1 MRLIIFTL
9 GVFVHFSY
17 FSQVSNDDCFNA
29 LPLGTLPAPANCG
42 NGPNNDGQGDPVTF
56 TNLTNVGAQTESPYT
71 TLINCQGSGQDMAS
85 PATDIWYSFVPSG
98 LSLDITINGLIND
111 PNVALWA
118 GNCGNLIGAGCDIGS
133 GGSLTTTIDQLNP
146 GDTYYLQISGGD
158 LNDEGTFDLT
168 LQNNVDEHFN
178 YANQKAG
185 ELALKAK
192 EVSKK
197 NILIAGSLP
206 AQFDTYVLDER
217 DQNLIKK
224 DFYDQANLLKP
235 FIDFFYLDVLS
246 SIREIEIALNVV
258 EKMNFPVLIGT
269 HIRENGKLPSG
280 ETITK
285 MVETC
290 KNKNWLGLIASC
302 VSPEIIENT
311 ADEVKSLDI
320 PFGFKANLWKEQP
333 LPVAEIVR
341 IDAAGFGG
349 NPVDILGSR
358 KDINDEKFFDFSK
371 RMLDKGATILG
382 GCCETKPSHIKAIS
396 KLKQI

>member
-1 MRLIIFTL
+1 MNID
-9 GVFVHFSY
+9 Y
-17 FSQVSNDDCFNA
+17 FSKVQILDGGMGQA
-29 LPLGTLPAPANCG
+29 LLAK
-42 NGPNNDGQGDPVTF
+42 
-56 TNLTNVGAQTESPYT
+56 
-71 TLINCQGSGQDMAS
+71 
-85 PATDIWYSFVPSG
+85 G
-98 LSLDITINGLIND
+98 LKTK
-111 PNVALWA
+111 
-118 GNCGNLIGAGCDIGS
+118 
-133 GGSLTTTIDQLNP
+133 GSLWSASALIEEKYHQLVIDTHLDFIN
-146 GDTYYLQISGGD
+146 SGAD
-158 LNDEGTFDLT
+158 VIVTNNFSARRSRT

-206 AQFDTYVLDER
+206 AQFDTYVPDER

-258 EKMNFPVLIGT
+258 EKMNFPVLIGM
-269 HIRENGKLPSG
+269 HIRENGKLPTG

-311 ADEVKSLDI
+311 ADEIKSLDI

-333 LPVAEIVR
+333 LPVGEIVR
-341 IDAAGFGG
+341 IDAAGFGE